1 MSDTSARACSCSRRR
16 VRFFAPAI
24 FSAALLTWSLPLA
37 ANPPSQPNT
46 VPDLAQLEIQ
56 MWRLINRD
64 RGAPSSL
71 EETRGLAR
79 PLQWDDRL
87 AAAARQHSEEMAR
100 HGFFSHQGLDGSLP
114 YLRISRAGIQWS
126 SVGENLAEFPDVVQ
140 AEAAFMNEP
149 KFQENHRGNIL
160 NRGFTHVGVGIARG
174 ADGLLYITQDFA
186 SFR

>member
-79 PLQWDDRL
+79 PLQWDDRW
-87 AAAARQHSEEMAR
+87 AAAARASTPRKWRVTDSSAIRGSTAAFLTCESPVRE
-100 HGFFSHQGLDGSLP
+100 FSG
-114 YLRISRAGIQWS
+114 S

-149 KFQENHRGNIL
+149 EISGEPPRQHSEPWFHACGGR
-160 NRGFTHVGVGIARG
+160 NRARG
-174 ADGLLYITQDFA
+174 RWAAVHHSG
-186 SFR
+186 FR